1 MSFIRKIKKGNAI
14 YLAKVESYRED
25 GKVKQRVI
33 RYIGKEEDG
42 KPVRKILS
50 EQIEVAAVKQFLD
63 YHVLH
68 EIAIKLGLPEL
79 LGTEA
84 KYILLLVYTQIIT
97 RKSIYKLPEYI
108 ENTALKEILNLDK
121 LIDKHLYNALDEL
134 EELNFSTIENQIFQA
149 LSSNRKE
156 RKAMVIDVTDTYF
169 NGSQADWKS
178 RKGKDGKYDK
188 LIQIALAV
196 TKEEGFPI
204 LHRMYEGNI
213 GNTRIFQDILVDA
226 RLKKFDIIILDR
238 GMICVEAIE
247 DMKQLH
253 QRVITGLKMHNTIKT
268 NYISKI
274 EREKIYQPEY
284 LVKLKNTQVYAM
296 EFDYLE
302 GKLIAIYN
310 PDIEIT
316 KRQHAM
322 ANKERYKPEDA
333 KYMGYSL
340 IFHTTTLAKQEV
352 IKTYFEKDIVEKAY
366 RELKSTASLHPIRK
380 YRMDH
385 IKAHVKI
392 CYLAY
397 AILTYIQYK
406 VKPLELSA
414 PTALEKLQSAYKVM
428 LEVKQ
433 ENLKWDKTVT
443 LKREQQQILKL
454 LECSV

>member
-1 MSFIRKIKKGNAI
+1 MSFIRKIKKENAT
-14 YLAKVESYRED
+14 YLAEVENYRQD

-33 RYIGKEEDG
+33 RYIGKEVDG
-42 KPVRKILS
+42 KPVRKVNS
-50 EQIEVAAVKQFLD
+50 EQIEVTAVKQFLD

-68 EIAIKLGLPEL
+68 EIAMKLGLPEL

-97 RKSIYKLPEYI
+97 RKSIYKLPEYVDH
-108 ENTALKEILNLDK
+108 TALKEILKLDK
-121 LIDKHLYNALDEL
+121 LVDKNLYNALDEL
-134 EELNFSTIENQIFQA
+134 EELDFSTIENQIFQA
-149 LSSNRKE
+149 LSSCRKE

-169 NGSQADWKS
+169 NGSQADWKP

-204 LHRMYEGNI
+204 LQRMYEGNI
-213 GNTRIFQDILVDA
+213 GNTKIFQDILVDA

-238 GMICVEAIE
+238 GMICIETIE
-247 DMKQLH
+247 DMKLLRQK
-253 QRVITGLKMHNTIKT
+253 VITGLKMHNTIKT
-268 NYISKI
+268 NYLSKI
-274 EREKIYQPEY
+274 EREIIYQPDY
-284 LVKLKNTQVYAM
+284 LIKLKNTQVYAM
-296 EFDYLE
+296 DFDYLD

-322 ANKERYKPEDA
+322 ANKERYNPEDA

-340 IFHTTTLAKQEV
+340 IFHTTGLTKQEV

-366 RELKSTASLHPIRK
+366 RELKSTTSLHPIRK
-380 YRMDH
+380 YRMEH
-385 IKAHVKI
+385 VRAHVKI

-397 AILTYIQYK
+397 AILSYIQYK
-406 VKPLELSA
+406 VKPMELSA
-414 PTALEKLQSAYKVM
+414 PSAIEKLQSAYKVL
-428 LEVKQ
+428 LEAKQ
-433 ENLKWDKTVT
+433 EKLKWNKTVT
-443 LKREQQQILKL
+443 LKREQQRILKL
-454 LECSV
+454 LGCSV